1 MDKKLQEGQKLWWVY
16 SSNRRGQPREVTVTK
31 VGRKWAQLDNNC
43 RIDIETLLAD
53 GGDYMSPGCC
63 YLSKDIYDSGVA
75 LQKAW
80 SEMKRD
86 IQYASTPEGVTVVDI
101 QAARTLLRMPS
112 NAEISARRCDGL
124 PGYRAGTEIGD
135 K

>member
-16 SSNRRGQPREVTVTK
+16 SSSRRGQPREVTVTK
-31 VGRKWAQLDNNC
+31 VGRKWAQIDNNC

-53 GGDYMSPGCC
+53 GGDHMSPGGC
-63 YLSKDIYDSGVA
+63 YLSKDIYDAEVA

-80 SEMKRD
+80 SGMKRD
-86 IQYASTPEGVTVVDI
+86 IQYAPIQDGVTVVDI
-101 QAARTLLRMPS
+101 EAARTLLRMPS
-112 NAEISARRCDGL
+112 NVMCTPSDVHTG
-124 PGYRAGTEIGD
+124 